1 MMPMRAAQF
10 VIRPGMHGT
19 SASLAR
25 VQNLRIAIRGF
36 SKMRCDAIRRSRG
49 FTLIELV
56 LVMAIIAILALS
68 LAPSLHEF
76 GARQR
81 SSDAATLL
89 VSMADYARTE
99 AISQGYVYR
108 LNLEPAQNQ
117 VWLTYQNGGDF
128 TEVASDLGKRI
139 TLSPGISMR
148 TDVASQQDGT
158 YVAFQPSGRTDPAH
172 IWLTDTVGGS
182 QEVACTSPT
191 EQFRILSPQET
202 TR

>member
-1 MMPMRAAQF
+1 
-10 VIRPGMHGT
+10 MHGI
-19 SASLAR
+19 SIAHAPW
-25 VQNLRIAIRGF
+25 QNPRRTIRGL
-36 SKMRCDAIRRSRG
+36 SNGRRRALATPHG

-56 LVMAIIAILALS
+56 LVMAIIAILALA

-99 AISQGYVYR
+99 AISQGNVYR

-117 VWLTYQNGGDF
+117 VWLTYQDGGDF
-128 TEVASDLGKRI
+128 TEVSNDLGKRI

-148 TDVASQQDGT
+148 TDVAAQQDGT
-158 YVAFQPSGRTDPAH
+158 YVEFQPSGRTDPAH

-182 QEVACTSPT
+182 QEIACGSPT
-191 EQFRILSPQET
+191 EQFRILPPQEV